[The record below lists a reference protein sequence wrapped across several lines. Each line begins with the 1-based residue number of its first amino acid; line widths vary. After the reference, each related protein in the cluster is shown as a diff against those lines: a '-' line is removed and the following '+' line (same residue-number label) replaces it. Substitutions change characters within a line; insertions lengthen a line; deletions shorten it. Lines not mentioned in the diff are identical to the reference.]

1 MNSVNLIGRLTK
13 DVDLRYTQ
21 SGLAVGRFSVA
32 IDRPKKDGQDNGADF
47 PNCVAYGKTA
57 ENLAN
62 YVHRGEM
69 VGVTGCIRTG
79 SYTGKDGRKVYTTD
93 ISVASV
99 QFLNSRSSGGQNNG
113 YQNNGYQSSGQ
124 NNNGYQSSGQNNNG
138 YQNNGYQNNGG
149 YQQQNT
155 SNSPNNGNFSQNNA
169 QNAQYGFDENDLPF

>member
-21 SGLAVGRFSVA
+21 SGLAVGHFSVA
-32 IDRPKKDGQDNGADF
+32 IDRPKKDGQSNGADF

-62 YVHRGEM
+62 YVHKGEM

-79 SYTGKDGRKVYTTD
+79 SYTKKDGQKVYTTD
-93 ISVASV
+93 VAVTSI
-99 QFLNSRSSGGQNNG
+99 QFLNPRPNGGQNNG
-113 YQNNGYQSSGQ
+113 YQNNGYQ
-124 NNNGYQSSGQNNNG
+124 NNG

-155 SNSPNNGNFSQNNA
+155 SNSPDNGNFSQNNA
-169 QNAQYGFDENDLPF
+169 QNSQYNFDENDLPF

>member
-21 SGLAVGRFSVA
+21 SGLAVGHFSVA

-99 QFLNSRSSGGQNNG
+99 QFLNPRPNGGQ
-113 YQNNGYQSSGQ
+113 S
-124 NNNGYQSSGQNNNG
+124 NNG
-138 YQNNGYQNNGG
+138 YQNNGYQNGNQNNGYQNNNGYRQNTSNSTNNGG
-149 YQQQNT
+149 YQQQSTPNLA
-155 SNSPNNGNFSQNNA
+155 NNGNFSQNNA

>member
-32 IDRPKKDGQDNGADF
+32 IDRPKKDGQSNGADF
-47 PNCVAYGKTA
+47 PNCVACGKTA

-62 YVHRGEM
+62 YVHKGEM

-79 SYTGKDGRKVYTTD
+79 SYENKDGRKVYTTD

-113 YQNNGYQSSGQ
+113 YQNNG
-124 NNNGYQSSGQNNNG
+124 
-138 YQNNGYQNNGG
+138 NGYQNNGG

>member
-13 DVDLRYTQ
+13 DIDLRYTQ

-62 YVHRGEM
+62 YVHKGEM

-79 SYTGKDGRKVYTTD
+79 SYENKDGRKVYTTD

-99 QFLNSRSSGGQNNG
+99 QFLNSRSSGDQNNG
-113 YQNNGYQSSGQ
+113 YQNNG
-124 NNNGYQSSGQNNNG
+124 NG
-138 YQNNGYQNNGG
+138 YQNNGNCYQNNGNQNNGG
-149 YQQQNT
+149 YQRQ
-155 SNSPNNGNFSQNNA
+155 SAPNSTNNGNFGQNNA

>member
-99 QFLNSRSSGGQNNG
+99 QFLNSRSSGDQNNGNG
-113 YQNNGYQSSGQ
+113 YQNNG
-124 NNNGYQSSGQNNNG
+124 NG

>member
-32 IDRPKKDGQDNGADF
+32 IDRPKKDGQDNEADF

-62 YVHRGEM
+62 YVHKGEM

-113 YQNNGYQSSGQ
+113 YQNNG
-124 NNNGYQSSGQNNNG
+124 NGYQNNG
-138 YQNNGYQNNGG
+138 NSYQNNGYQNNGG
-149 YQQQNT
+149 YQRQ
-155 SNSPNNGNFSQNNA
+155 SAPNSTNNGNFGQNNA
-169 QNAQYGFDENDLPF
+169 QNSQYNFDENDLPF

>member
-1 MNSVNLIGRLTK
+1 MNSVNLIGHLTK

-62 YVHRGEM
+62 YVHKGEM

-113 YQNNGYQSSGQ
+113 YQNNGYQ
-124 NNNGYQSSGQNNNG
+124 
-138 YQNNGYQNNGG
+138 NNGG
-149 YQQQNT
+149 YQRQ
-155 SNSPNNGNFSQNNA
+155 SAPNSTNNGNFSQNNA

>member
-1 MNSVNLIGRLTK
+1 MNNVNLIGRLTK

-32 IDRPKKDGQDNGADF
+32 IDRPKKDGQSNGADF

-62 YVHRGEM
+62 YVHKGEM

-79 SYTGKDGRKVYTTD
+79 SYDNKDGRKVYTTD
-93 ISVASV
+93 VAVTSV
-99 QFLNSRSSGGQNNG
+99 QFLNPRPNGGQNNG
-113 YQNNGYQSSGQ
+113 NGYQ
-124 NNNGYQSSGQNNNG
+124 NNG

-149 YQQQNT
+149 YQQQSTPNL
-155 SNSPNNGNFSQNNA
+155 SNNGNFSQNNA
-169 QNAQYGFDENDLPF
+169 QNVQNSFDENDLPF

>member
-13 DVDLRYTQ
+13 DIDLRYTQ

-62 YVHRGEM
+62 YVHKGEM

-113 YQNNGYQSSGQ
+113 YQNNG
-124 NNNGYQSSGQNNNG
+124 NGYQNNGNGYQNNGNG

>member
-1 MNSVNLIGRLTK
+1 MNNVNLIGRLTK

-32 IDRPKKDGQDNGADF
+32 IDRPKKDGQSNGADF

-62 YVHRGEM
+62 YVHKGEM

-79 SYTGKDGRKVYTTD
+79 SYDNKDGRKVYTTD
-93 ISVASV
+93 VAVTSV
-99 QFLNSRSSGGQNNG
+99 QFLNPRPNGGQNNG
-113 YQNNGYQSSGQ
+113 NGYQ
-124 NNNGYQSSGQNNNG
+124 NNG

>member
-13 DVDLRYTQ
+13 DIDLRYTQ

-62 YVHRGEM
+62 YVHKGEM

-113 YQNNGYQSSGQ
+113 YQNNG
-124 NNNGYQSSGQNNNG
+124 NGYQNNGNG

>member
-1 MNSVNLIGRLTK
+1 MNNVNLIGRLTK

-62 YVHRGEM
+62 YVHKGGM

-79 SYTGKDGRKVYTTD
+79 SYTKKEGQKAYTTD
-93 ISVASV
+93 VAVTSV
-99 QFLNSRSSGGQNNG
+99 QFLNPRPNGGQNNG
-113 YQNNGYQSSGQ
+113 YQNNG
-124 NNNGYQSSGQNNNG
+124 NG

-149 YQQQNT
+149 YQRQ
-155 SNSPNNGNFSQNNA
+155 SAPNSTNNGNFSQN
-169 QNAQYGFDENDLPF
+169 NAQYGFDENDLPF

>member
-99 QFLNSRSSGGQNNG
+99 QFLNSRSSGDQNNG
-113 YQNNGYQSSGQ
+113 YQNNG
-124 NNNGYQSSGQNNNG
+124 NGYQNNG

>member
-62 YVHRGEM
+62 YVHKGEM

-99 QFLNSRSSGGQNNG
+99 QFLNSRPSGGQ
-113 YQNNGYQSSGQ
+113 
-124 NNNGYQSSGQNNNG
+124 NNG

-149 YQQQNT
+149 YQRQ
-155 SNSPNNGNFSQNNA
+155 SAPNSTNNGNFGQNNA
-169 QNAQYGFDENDLPF
+169 QNSQYNFDENDLPF

>member
-1 MNSVNLIGRLTK
+1 MNIVNLIGRLTK

-62 YVHRGEM
+62 YVHKGEM

-113 YQNNGYQSSGQ
+113 YQNNGNGYQNNGNGYQ
-124 NNNGYQSSGQNNNG
+124 NNGYG

-155 SNSPNNGNFSQNNA
+155 SNAPNNGNFSQNNA
-169 QNAQYGFDENDLPF
+169 QNLQYNFDENDLPF

>member
-21 SGLAVGRFSVA
+21 TGLAVGHFSVA
-32 IDRPKKDGQDNGADF
+32 IDRPKKDGQSNGADF

-113 YQNNGYQSSGQ
+113 YQNNG
-124 NNNGYQSSGQNNNG
+124 NG

-149 YQQQNT
+149 YQRQ
-155 SNSPNNGNFSQNNA
+155 SAPNSTNNGNFSQNNA

>member
-21 SGLAVGRFSVA
+21 SGLAVGHFSVA
-32 IDRPKKDGQDNGADF
+32 IDRPKKNGQSNGADF

-57 ENLAN
+57 ESLAN
-62 YVHRGEM
+62 YVHKGEM
-69 VGVTGCIRTG
+69 VGVTGSIRTG
-79 SYTGKDGRKVYTTD
+79 SYTKKDGQKVYTTD
-93 ISVASV
+93 VAVTSA
-99 QFLNSRSSGGQNNG
+99 QFLNPRSNGGQNNNG
-113 YQNNGYQSSGQ
+113 YQNNG
-124 NNNGYQSSGQNNNG
+124 NGYQNNGNG

-155 SNSPNNGNFSQNNA
+155 SNSSNNGNFSQNNA

>member
-62 YVHRGEM
+62 YVHKGEM

-113 YQNNGYQSSGQ
+113 YQNNG
-124 NNNGYQSSGQNNNG
+124 NG

-149 YQQQNT
+149 YQRQ
-155 SNSPNNGNFSQNNA
+155 SAPNSTNNGNFSQNNA

>member
-99 QFLNSRSSGGQNNG
+99 QFLNSRSSGDQ
-113 YQNNGYQSSGQ
+113 
-124 NNNGYQSSGQNNNG
+124 NNG

-149 YQQQNT
+149 YQRQ
-155 SNSPNNGNFSQNNA
+155 SAPNSTNNGNFGQNNA
-169 QNAQYGFDENDLPF
+169 QNSQYNFDENDLPF

>member
-57 ENLAN
+57 ESLAN
-62 YVHRGEM
+62 YVHKGEM

-79 SYTGKDGRKVYTTD
+79 SYTNKDGQKVYTTD
-93 ISVASV
+93 VSVASV
-99 QFLNSRSSGGQNNG
+99 QFLNSRSSSGQNNG
-113 YQNNGYQSSGQ
+113 YQNNGYQ
-124 NNNGYQSSGQNNNG
+124 NNG

-149 YQQQNT
+149 YQRQ
-155 SNSPNNGNFSQNNA
+155 SAPNSTNNGNFSQNNA
-169 QNAQYGFDENDLPF
+169 QNEIGRAHV

>member
-99 QFLNSRSSGGQNNG
+99 QFLNSRSSGDQNNG
-113 YQNNGYQSSGQ
+113 YQNNGNGYQ
-124 NNNGYQSSGQNNNG
+124 NNGYQNNG

>member
-62 YVHRGEM
+62 YVHKGEM
-69 VGVTGCIRTG
+69 VGVTGCNRTG
-79 SYTGKDGRKVYTTD
+79 IYTGKDGRKVYTTD

-99 QFLNSRSSGGQNNG
+99 QFLNSRPSGGQ
-113 YQNNGYQSSGQ
+113 
-124 NNNGYQSSGQNNNG
+124 NNG

-149 YQQQNT
+149 YQRQ
-155 SNSPNNGNFSQNNA
+155 SAPNSTNNGNFGQNNA
-169 QNAQYGFDENDLPF
+169 QNSQYNFDENDLPF

>member
-1 MNSVNLIGRLTK
+1 MNSVNLIGHLTK

-62 YVHRGEM
+62 YVHKGEM

-99 QFLNSRSSGGQNNG
+99 QFLNSRSSGGQNNV
-113 YQNNGYQSSGQ
+113 YQNNG
-124 NNNGYQSSGQNNNG
+124 NG

-149 YQQQNT
+149 YQRQ
-155 SNSPNNGNFSQNNA
+155 SAPNSTNNGNFSQNNA

>member
-1 MNSVNLIGRLTK
+1 MNNVNLIGRLTK

-21 SGLAVGRFSVA
+21 TGLAVGRFSVA

-62 YVHRGEM
+62 YVHKGEM

-79 SYTGKDGRKVYTTD
+79 SYTKKDGQKVYTTD
-93 ISVASV
+93 VAVTSA
-99 QFLNSRSSGGQNNG
+99 QFLNPRPNG
-113 YQNNGYQSSGQ
+113 YQNNG
-124 NNNGYQSSGQNNNG
+124 NG

-149 YQQQNT
+149 YQRQ
-155 SNSPNNGNFSQNNA
+155 SAPNSTNNGNFGQNNA

>member
-1 MNSVNLIGRLTK
+1 MNNVNLIGRLTK

-62 YVHRGEM
+62 YVHKGGM

-79 SYTGKDGRKVYTTD
+79 SYTKKEGQKVYTTD
-93 ISVASV
+93 VAVTSV
-99 QFLNSRSSGGQNNG
+99 QFLNPRPNGGQNNG
-113 YQNNGYQSSGQ
+113 YQNNG
-124 NNNGYQSSGQNNNG
+124 NG

-149 YQQQNT
+149 YQRQ
-155 SNSPNNGNFSQNNA
+155 SAPNSTNNGNFSQN
-169 QNAQYGFDENDLPF
+169 NAQYGFDENDLPF

>member
-99 QFLNSRSSGGQNNG
+99 QFLNSRSSGDQNNG
-113 YQNNGYQSSGQ
+113 YQNNG
-124 NNNGYQSSGQNNNG
+124 NG

>member
-1 MNSVNLIGRLTK
+1 MNSVNLIGHLTK

-62 YVHRGEM
+62 YVHKGEM

-113 YQNNGYQSSGQ
+113 YQNNG
-124 NNNGYQSSGQNNNG
+124 NG

>member
-21 SGLAVGRFSVA
+21 TGLAVGHFSVA
-32 IDRPKKDGQDNGADF
+32 IDRPKKDGQSNGADF

-113 YQNNGYQSSGQ
+113 YQNNG
-124 NNNGYQSSGQNNNG
+124 NGYQNNGNG

>member
-1 MNSVNLIGRLTK
+1 MNNVSLIGRLTK

-21 SGLAVGRFSVA
+21 TGLAVGHFSVA
-32 IDRPKKDGQDNGADF
+32 IDRPKKDGQSNGADF

-62 YVHRGEM
+62 YVHKGEM

-79 SYTGKDGRKVYTTD
+79 SYTKKDGQKVYTTD
-93 ISVASV
+93 VAVASV
-99 QFLNSRSSGGQNNG
+99 QFLNSRSSGYQNNGNG
-113 YQNNGYQSSGQ
+113 YQNNG
-124 NNNGYQSSGQNNNG
+124 
-138 YQNNGYQNNGG
+138 NGYQNNGG

>member
-1 MNSVNLIGRLTK
+1 
-13 DVDLRYTQ
+13 
-21 SGLAVGRFSVA
+21 
-32 IDRPKKDGQDNGADF
+32 
-47 PNCVAYGKTA
+47 
-57 ENLAN
+57 
-62 YVHRGEM
+62 M

-124 NNNGYQSSGQNNNG
+124 NNNGYQNNGYQNNG

>member
-99 QFLNSRSSGGQNNG
+99 QFLNSRSSGDQNNG
-113 YQNNGYQSSGQ
+113 YQNNG
-124 NNNGYQSSGQNNNG
+124 NGYQNNGNGYQNNGNG

>member
-62 YVHRGEM
+62 YVHKGEM

-113 YQNNGYQSSGQ
+113 YQNNGYQ
-124 NNNGYQSSGQNNNG
+124 NNG

>member
-62 YVHRGEM
+62 YVHKGEM

-113 YQNNGYQSSGQ
+113 YQNNG
-124 NNNGYQSSGQNNNG
+124 NGYQNNGNGYQNNGNG
-138 YQNNGYQNNGG
+138 YQNNGYQNNCG
-149 YQQQNT
+149 YQRQ
-155 SNSPNNGNFSQNNA
+155 SAPNSTNNGNFGQNNA
-169 QNAQYGFDENDLPF
+169 QNSQYNFDENDLPF

>member
-62 YVHRGEM
+62 YVHKGEM

-113 YQNNGYQSSGQ
+113 YQNNG
-124 NNNGYQSSGQNNNG
+124 NGYQNNGNG

-149 YQQQNT
+149 YQRQ
-155 SNSPNNGNFSQNNA
+155 SAPNSTNNGNFGQNNA
-169 QNAQYGFDENDLPF
+169 QNSQYNFDENDLPF

>member
-62 YVHRGEM
+62 YVHKGEM
-69 VGVTGCIRTG
+69 VGGTGCIRTG

-124 NNNGYQSSGQNNNG
+124 NNNGYQ
-138 YQNNGYQNNGG
+138 NNGYQNNGG
-149 YQQQNT
+149 YQRQ
-155 SNSPNNGNFSQNNA
+155 SAPNSTNNGNFSQNNA

>member
-62 YVHRGEM
+62 YVHKGEM

-113 YQNNGYQSSGQ
+113 YQNNG
-124 NNNGYQSSGQNNNG
+124 NGYQNNGNG